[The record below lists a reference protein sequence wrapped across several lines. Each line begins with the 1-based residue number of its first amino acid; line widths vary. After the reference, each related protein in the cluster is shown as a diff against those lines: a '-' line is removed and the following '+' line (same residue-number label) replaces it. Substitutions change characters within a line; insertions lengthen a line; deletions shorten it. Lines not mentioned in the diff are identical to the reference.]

1 MYLRT
6 AWCGLNEDKR
16 RKKYR
21 HRALRACNVRP
32 RKFYATRHTFLS
44 VALSKGL
51 NTKFLS
57 DIAPRQF
64 K

>member
-1 MYLRT
+1 M
-6 AWCGLNEDKR
+6 
-16 RKKYR
+16 KYR
-21 HRALRACNVRP
+21 HRTLRACNVGP

-57 DIAPRQF
+57 EIAPRQF